1 MVFHGLEVFAGY
13 DLILVARNGAQME
26 ELAAKLRAE
35 YDVAVDV
42 IAADL
47 TKSDDVT
54 RIEQR
59 LIDDAAITLFV
70 NNAGMS
76 LNGGTLLIVLGL
88 LAAWPLLL
96 ALGGGL
102 LALAGLVYAA
112 GAGRTLLFT
121 VRDPRGRP
129 NPLAVLP

>member
-1 MVFHGLEVFAGY
+1 MAVLAVPGALPPIVFP
-13 DLILVARNGAQME
+13 
-26 ELAAKLRAE
+26 
-35 YDVAVDV
+35 
-42 IAADL
+42 
-47 TKSDDVT
+47 
-54 RIEQR
+54 
-59 LIDDAAITLFV
+59 
-70 NNAGMS
+70 S
-76 LNGGTLLIVLGL
+76 LNGGTLLVVLGL
-88 LAAWPLLL
+88 LAAWPLAL